1 MALVHGSSHNI
12 SSEGRMVLLSQINT
26 INNIPKEIKKNS
38 RKFNLLRA
46 KREVV
51 EAKRKLNWFKNKYET
66 QLKSNKLTFSAAIA
80 KEENK

>member
-1 MALVHGSSHNI
+1 
-12 SSEGRMVLLSQINT
+12 MVLLSQINT

-51 EAKRKLNWFKNKYET
+51 EAKRKLNWFKKKYDT